1 MMELFRIFLVV
12 ILALC
17 AFIWLPRMIFFGLS
31 YKDDSEGKST
41 KYIFI
46 KVSTAIF
53 LICDILYIVM
63 VYRIITNFMI

>member
-1 MMELFRIFLVV
+1 MIELFRIFLVV

-46 KVSTAIF
+46 KAATAI
-53 LICDILYIVM
+53 LVICDILYILLI
-63 VYRIITNFMI
+63 YRIITNFMI